1 MTHLEHIT
9 PIVKVNLKLNVKI
22 KFMWL
27 SNAYILVSAIIV
39 ISNTGTATI
48 PENSKNTINWK

>member
-1 MTHLEHIT
+1 MTHVEHIT

-27 SNAYILVSAIIV
+27 SNAYIPVSAIIV
-39 ISNTGTATI
+39 ISNVGTATT
-48 PENSKNTINWK
+48 PENSKNTIN